1 MTNKQLI
8 STRIEK
14 QLYTDIEKLKQP
26 KESKSALVE
35 RVLKA
40 GVQSLQASNQEQTN
54 SEHVKD
60 LRRTIDML
68 EKQLETKDAQISTL
82 ESLANHAQALAGM
95 NAANT
100 NKALKPPMLE
110 RLKAAFKG
118 DT

>member
-8 STRIEK
+8 STRIET

-40 GVQSLQASNQEQTN
+40 GVQSLQASKEQTN
-54 SEHVKD
+54 SEHVSD

-82 ESLANHAQALAGM
+82 ESLANHAQTLAGM